1 MLVAVVW
8 VVASVWRRQSK
19 PYPHLVPLGVLFT
32 VLLFIPGCVGV
43 AYLYDAVV
51 YREFGYDSPPGH
63 VFRYRIPM
71 PDCAK
76 SIRVRLYASGHRAVF
91 KVPEAALGDWM
102 RSLELEE
109 ARHPVA
115 KMRRNRRNL
124 RGGRSRPTHPG
135 VDTGCWVRTGPRFP
149 CGIRGRRRPPVRL
162 STTGD
167 SRMPYRLYQYFG

>member
-109 ARHPVA
+109 ASPSGGEDAA
-115 KMRRNRRNL
+115 KQAEFEGWTIPPDTSRCGYRMLGAN
-124 RGGRSRPTHPG
+124 GASISVWYSRSTQTACTA
-135 VDTGCWVRTGPRFP
+135 VNYW
-149 CGIRGRRRPPVRL
+149 
-162 STTGD
+162 
-167 SRMPYRLYQYFG
+167 